1 MTKSETLQTQRTKVQ
16 ARYEDYLA
24 KAKNEET
31 KLKELIPK
39 SFWLNMKS
47 VQTI

>member
-24 KAKNEET
+24 KAKKEE
-31 KLKELIPK
+31 
-39 SFWLNMKS
+39 
-47 VQTI
+47 